1 VTQRRHVRYALIEGT
16 ADQVDF
22 ASRLSKH
29 RVEPIRF
36 LNPTKDYGAL
46 VEILDWLAG
55 AIPPRTRFGE
65 LS

>member
-29 RVEPIRF
+29 RVEPIRSRRD
-36 LNPTKDYGAL
+36 PR
-46 VEILDWLAG
+46 LACG
-55 AIPPRTRFGE
+55 RHSP
-65 LS
+65 